1 MIPLLF
7 HNRLITQKYIF
18 LLDTILKYLN
28 NFFCSKLREKWLSL
42 SLKPH
47 CVHTFNIIFFFLLEA
62 LRFLSDKL
70 STQIFDE
77 HSRNPSLSLLTKF
90 QTCICVYVHM
100 HACV

>member
-1 MIPLLF
+1 MAIFIPEATLCP
-7 HNRLITQKYIF
+7 YIQ
-18 LLDTILKYLN
+18 
-28 NFFCSKLREKWLSL
+28 
-42 SLKPH
+42 H
-47 CVHTFNIIFFFLLEA
+47 HFFFLLEA